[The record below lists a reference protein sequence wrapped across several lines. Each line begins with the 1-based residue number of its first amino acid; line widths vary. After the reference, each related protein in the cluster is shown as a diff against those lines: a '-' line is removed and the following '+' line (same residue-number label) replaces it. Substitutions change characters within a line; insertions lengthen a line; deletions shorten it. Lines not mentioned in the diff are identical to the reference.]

1 MSTPVDTVT
10 FEVAAAALQSA
21 AEEMGS
27 VLKRSSY
34 SPIIRD
40 MDDFSCALFTADG
53 DLVAQ
58 ADYIPA
64 QLGAM
69 SLVVKSVLRAWQGR
83 IRAGD
88 AYICNHPYQGAMHL
102 PDVNIV
108 TPIFVGGALMAW
120 AGTAAHHID
129 VGGVNPGSEGPELGD
144 LYGEGVVMPPIRL
157 SIAGEENEDLVALL
171 TENFR
176 DPLSTLSDLRAQRAA
191 CHLGAERVHELAALY
206 GTAELLEVMQ
216 RMLDGVETTIGRL
229 LSALPDGAGEAEG
242 ALDDDGRGG
251 DPTRIH
257 ARIEKRGGRLAIDLT
272 GCGPQTAGAM
282 NIPWASA
289 RAALVYAVRA
299 VVAPAVSANDGL
311 LRVLDITAPQGSV
324 VNPLP
329 PAAVSIRHNSCQR
342 LADTLIH
349 AMHRIWPDLAVA
361 SSQVSFFSFNI
372 GSTHP
377 RTGAP
382 SVMADVVGGGTGAT
396 REGDGL
402 DGVDTY
408 MANVG
413 VMPTEV
419 VETNYNVR
427 ILRTEFRP
435 GSQGLGKYHGGL
447 GLVREYEILEHP
459 QHATFYAEQT
469 DARFAPAGA
478 AGGGDALPTTITV
491 IGPDGAVI
499 DRPMKTS
506 RVLAPG
512 TVVRVES
519 GGGGGYGDPAER
531 PAELHEWDAR
541 EGRLGGTEA
550 RSDDDGSSRA
560 SADPAGRE

>member
-1 MSTPVDTVT
+1 MTAVDTVT
-10 FEVAAAALQSA
+10 FEVASAALQSA

-40 MDDFSCALFTADG
+40 MDDFSCALFTAEG

-69 SLVVKSVLRAWQGR
+69 SLVVQAILRRWR
-83 IRAGD
+83 DRVSEGD
-88 AYICNHPYQGAMHL
+88 AFICNHPYQGAMHL

-108 TPIFVGGALMAW
+108 TPIFFGGELIAW

-129 VGGVNPGSEGPELGD
+129 VGGVNPGSEGPELGE
-144 LYGEGVVMPPIRL
+144 LYGEGVVIPPIRL
-157 SIAGEENEDLVALL
+157 SIAGEENEDLVALFS
-171 TENFR
+171 ENFR
-176 DPLSTLSDLRAQRAA
+176 DPLSTLSDLRAQRAS
-191 CHLGAERVHELAALY
+191 CHLGAERVHELVALY
-206 GTAELLEVMQ
+206 GVDELLEVMQ
-216 RMLDGVETTIGRL
+216 RMLVSVETTVGRL
-229 LSALPDGAGEAEG
+229 LDGMADGAGEAEG
-242 ALDDDGRGG
+242 CLDDDGRDGA
-251 DPTRIH
+251 PTRIH
-257 ARIEKRGGRLAIDLT
+257 ARVEKRGGRLSIDLS
-272 GCGPQTAGAM
+272 GCDPQTAGAM

-289 RAALVYAVRA
+289 RAALVYAVRT
-299 VVAPAVSANDGL
+299 VIAPGVSANDGL
-311 LRVLDITAPQGSV
+311 LRVLDITAPEGTV

-342 LADTLIH
+342 LADTLIR
-349 AMHRIWPDLAVA
+349 AMYGIWPELAVA

-396 REGDGL
+396 ALGDGL

-427 ILRTEFRP
+427 VRRTEFRP
-435 GSQGLGKYHGGL
+435 GSQGRGAFNGGL
-447 GLVREYEILEHP
+447 GLVREYEVLEHP

-478 AGGGDALPTTITV
+478 AGGEAALPTTITV

-499 DRPMKTS
+499 DQPRKTS
-506 RVLAPG
+506 RVLQPG
-512 TVVRVES
+512 TIVRVET

-531 PAELHEWDAR
+531 SEELRAWDER
-541 EGRLGGTEA
+541 EGRFASPGRNSERPAHAAAAAEPTE
-550 RSDDDGSSRA
+550 RN
-560 SADPAGRE
+560 

>member
-1 MSTPVDTVT
+1 MTPTSTTPETIALDAVT

-40 MDDFSCALFTADG
+40 MDDFSCAIFSASG
-53 DLVAQ
+53 ELVAQ

-69 SLVVKSVLRAWQGR
+69 SLVVKSILARWDGR
-83 IRAGD
+83 IQEHD

-108 TPIFVGGALMAW
+108 IPVFHDGALIAW

-129 VGGVNPGSEGPELGD
+129 VGGVNPGSEGPELTE
-144 LYGEGVVMPPIRL
+144 LFGEGVVFPPVRL
-157 SIAGEENEDLVALL
+157 SIAGVENEDLVAVMS
-171 TENFR
+171 ENFR
-176 DPLSTLSDLRAQRAA
+176 DPLSTLSDLRAQRAS
-191 CHLGAERVHELAALY
+191 CRLGEERVHELIALY
-206 GTAELLEVMQ
+206 GRDVLLTVME
-216 RMLDGVETTIGRL
+216 RMLDTVETAVTRL
-229 LSALPDGAGEAEG
+229 LEQLPDGVGEAEG
-242 ALDDDGRGG
+242 SLDDDGRGG

-257 ARIEKRGGRLAIDLT
+257 ARIEKRGGRLHIDLS
-272 GCGPQTAGAM
+272 GCDPQTAGAM

-289 RAALVYAVRA
+289 RAGLVYAVRC
-299 VVAPAVSANDGL
+299 VIAPGLSSNDGL
-311 LRVLDITAPQGSV
+311 LRTLDITAPQGSV

-342 LADTLIH
+342 LADTLIR
-349 AMHRIWPDLAVA
+349 AMQAIWPDRAVA
-361 SSQVSFFSFNI
+361 SSTVSFFSFNV

-377 RTGAP
+377 RTGRA

-396 REGDGL
+396 PTGDGI

-408 MANVG
+408 MSNVG

-419 VETNYNVR
+419 VETNYRIRVR
-427 ILRTEFRP
+427 RTEFRP
-435 GSQGLGKYHGGL
+435 GSQGRGEYNGGL
-447 GLVREYEILEHP
+447 GLVREYEILDHP

-478 AGGGDALPTTITV
+478 AGGEAAAPTRITV
-491 IGPDGAVI
+491 FDPDGAVV
-499 DRPMKTS
+499 DHPMKTS
-506 RVLAPG
+506 RVLPAG
-512 TVVRVES
+512 AVVRVETA
-519 GGGGGYGDPAER
+519 GGGGYGDPAAR
-531 PAELHEWDAR
+531 SGELRAWDAR
-541 EGRLGGTEA
+541 AGRLEPGE
-550 RSDDDGSSRA
+550 
-560 SADPAGRE
+560 

>member
-1 MSTPVDTVT
+1 MSATVDTVT
-10 FEVAAAALQSA
+10 FEVASAALQSA

-40 MDDFSCALFTADG
+40 MDDFSCALFTAEG
-53 DLVAQ
+53 DLAAQ

-69 SLVVKSVLRAWQGR
+69 SLVVQSILRRWDGR
-83 IRAGD
+83 IREGD

-108 TPIFVGGALMAW
+108 TPIFVGGALVAW

-129 VGGVNPGSEGPELGD
+129 VGGVNPGSEGPELGE

-191 CHLGAERVHELAALY
+191 CHLGAERVAELAELY
-206 GTAELLEVMQ
+206 GTEPLLEVMR
-216 RMLDGVETTIGRL
+216 RMLTSVEATIGRL
-229 LSALPDGAGEAEG
+229 LAELPDGVGEAEG
-242 ALDDDGRGG
+242 SLDDDGRGG

-257 ARIEKRGGRLAIDLT
+257 ARIEKRGDRLAIDLS
-272 GCGPQTAGAM
+272 GCDPQTAGAM

-299 VVAPAVSANDGL
+299 VVASEVRANDGV

-342 LADTLIH
+342 LADTLIR
-349 AMHRIWPDLAVA
+349 AMHAIWPDRAVA

-377 RTGAP
+377 STGAA

-396 REGDGL
+396 PHGDGL

-427 ILRTEFRP
+427 IRRTEFRP
-435 GSQGLGKYHGGL
+435 GSQGLGRFHGGL

-478 AGGGDALPTTITV
+478 AGGTGALPTVITV

-499 DRPMKTS
+499 DRPTKTS

-512 TVVRVES
+512 TIVRVES
-519 GGGGGYGDPAER
+519 AGGGGYGDAAER
-531 PAELHEWDAR
+531 PEELRARDAR
-541 EGRLGGTEA
+541 EGRLGAVNAEEET
-550 RSDDDGSSRA
+550 R
-560 SADPAGRE
+560 